1 MFRTGRLL
9 LIGALVAALLPLQL
23 LAGSPAAA
31 DDGAKIVVTQVD
43 VSAFPDV
50 RFLASVND
58 AQGRPLPGLSATDLV
73 LSENGA
79 AQTAAIEL
87 ASQVA
92 PVALAIVLDVSGSM
106 GGRPIADA
114 KQAITTLI
122 NGLGPQD
129 QAAFLTFDTVVRVD
143 RPLTS
148 NKAALVA
155 ATNAAVAGGDTAIY
169 DALSAAI
176 GALDQAPPKARK
188 AIVLLTDGIDNSS
201 RASAASVLARLASA
215 TLPVNVVGLG
225 TDLDR
230 GTLTAI
236 SAAAPGGRFL
246 EAPSSTQLGAI
257 YAGLTQ
263 QLLTQ
268 YSVRY
273 RSAAAVP
280 DNGEVT
286 LSLALRRD
294 GALLATT
301 AVTYRVPAGR
311 GVPPPTTAPAPAVVA
326 TPVPAVKTVVVAQKP
341 LISAELVGLL
351 GAATVLTLLL
361 WILELSNRYPA
372 RQRRRL
378 EVFVR
383 GLSLT
388 TASHAKRRSLVQR
401 VIVPTLRTAGRP
413 LMRVTPGGVVNSAR
427 DRLAHAGDPVS
438 LGAVEFLGVQAGVA
452 LLGAIVGLGI
462 VTSLTGNPAA
472 APLGVLAGILF
483 GYVVPGIVLD
493 TIGRRRKT
501 AIGRALPAALDML
514 ALSAE
519 AGLSFDG
526 AIGQVAHRWDTPL
539 SDEFRRVLVEF
550 QMGRERRHALR
561 ELAQR
566 TGVPELARFASAV
579 VQADSLGVPLSQVL
593 HEQSIEIRM
602 RRRQKAEEAARKAP
616 VKMLFPMVLLIFPA
630 LFVVVLGPAV
640 PRLLDAFGG
649 FK

>member
-1 MFRTGRLL
+1 
-9 LIGALVAALLPLQL
+9 
-23 LAGSPAAA
+23 
-31 DDGAKIVVTQVD
+31 
-43 VSAFPDV
+43 
-50 RFLASVND
+50 
-58 AQGRPLPGLSATDLV
+58 V

-79 AQTAAIEL
+79 AQNATIEL
-87 ASQVA
+87 ASQTA
-92 PVALAIVLDVSGSM
+92 PIALAIVLDVSGSM
-106 GGRPIADA
+106 GGRPIGDA
-114 KQAITTLI
+114 KQAITALI

-129 QAAFLTFDTVVRVD
+129 QAAFLTFDSVVRVE

-176 GALDQAPPKARK
+176 GALDPAPPKARK
-188 AIVLLTDGIDNSS
+188 AIVLLTDGVDNSS
-201 RASAASVLARLASA
+201 HVTAASVLARLAAA

-230 GTLTAI
+230 GALTAI
-236 SAAAPGGRFL
+236 GGAAPGGRFL
-246 EAPSSTQLGAI
+246 EAPSSAQLAAI

-280 DNGEVT
+280 DNAEVT
-286 LSLALRRD
+286 LSLALRRG

-311 GVPPPTTAPAPAVVA
+311 GVPAPTIAPAPAVVA
-326 TPVPAVKTVVVAQKP
+326 TPVPAPKAAVVARKP

-401 VIVPTLRTAGRP
+401 IIVPTLRTAGRP

-427 DRLAHAGDPVS
+427 ERLAQAGDPVS
-438 LGAVEFLGVQAGVA
+438 LGAVEFLGVQAGAA
-452 LLGAIVGLGI
+452 LVGAIAGLGI
-462 VTSLTGNPAA
+462 VTSLTRNPAA
-472 APLGVLAGILF
+472 APLGVLAGLLL
-483 GYVVPGIVLD
+483 GYAMPGIVLD
-493 TIGRRRKT
+493 TIGRGRKA

-566 TGVPELARFASAV
+566 TGVPELSRFASAV

-602 RRRQKAEEAARKAP
+602 RRRQRAEEAARKAP

-649 FK
+649 FR

>member
-1 MFRTGRLL
+1 MCRTARVFVVA
-9 LIGALVAALLPLQL
+9 ALVAALLPLPL
-23 LAGSPAAA
+23 LGATPAAA
-31 DDGAKIVVTQVD
+31 DEGAKIVVTQID
-43 VSAFPDV
+43 ATAFPDI

-58 AQGRPLPGLSATDLV
+58 AQGRPMRGLGPTDLV
-73 LSENGA
+73 LSENGV
-79 AQTAAIEL
+79 AQKATIEL

-92 PVALAIVLDVSGSM
+92 PIALALVLDVSGSM
-106 GGRPIADA
+106 AGRPIADA
-114 KQAITTLI
+114 KQAITSLI

-129 QAAFLTFDTVVRVD
+129 QAALLTFDATVRID
-143 RPLTS
+143 RALTQD
-148 NKAALVA
+148 KAALVA

-169 DALSAAI
+169 DALAAAI

-201 RASAASVLARLASA
+201 RASAVSVLAKLASA
-215 TLPVNVVGLG
+215 SLPVNVVGLG

-230 GTLTAI
+230 RALAAI
-236 SAAAPGGRFL
+236 GAAAPGGSFL
-246 EAPSSTQLGAI
+246 QAPTSAQLATI

-273 RSAAAVP
+273 KSTAAVP
-280 DNGEVT
+280 DGKEVT
-286 LSLALRRD
+286 LTLALRHS
-294 GALLATT
+294 GTLLATT
-301 AVTYRVPAGR
+301 ALTYRVPAGR
-311 GVPPPTTAPAPAVVA
+311 GVPAPPKGPPAVVGPPPAPAA
-326 TPVPAVKTVVVAQKP
+326 QAVPPLRP

-361 WILELSNRYPA
+361 WVLELANRYPA

-388 TASHAKRRSLVQR
+388 PTGHGKRRSLVQR
-401 VIVPTLRTAGRP
+401 VIIPTLRTAGRP
-413 LMRVTPGGVVNSAR
+413 LMRITPGGVVTHAR
-427 DRLAHAGDPVS
+427 DRLAHAGDPIS
-438 LGAVEFLGVQAGVA
+438 LGAVEFLGVEAGVA

-462 VTSLTGNPAA
+462 VTSLTGDPAA
-472 APLGVLAGILF
+472 APLGALAGILL
-483 GYVVPGIVLD
+483 GYAVPGIVID
-493 TIGRRRKT
+493 TIGRGRKA
-501 AIGRALPAALDML
+501 AISRALPAALDML

-550 QMGRERRHALR
+550 QMGRERRVALR

-566 TGVPELARFASAV
+566 TGVSELARFASAV

-602 RRRQKAEEAARKAP
+602 RRRQRAEEAARKAP
-616 VKMLFPMVLLIFPA
+616 VKMLFPMVVLIFPA

-640 PRLLDAFGG
+640 PRLIDAFAA

>member
-1 MFRTGRLL
+1 MSRAARILFL
-9 LIGALVAALLPLQL
+9 GALVAALLPLQL
-23 LAGSPAAA
+23 LAAA

-43 VSAFPDV
+43 ASAFPDI

-58 AQGRPLPGLSATDLV
+58 AQGKPMQGLGPTDLV
-73 LSENGA
+73 LAENGA
-79 AQTAAIEL
+79 AQNATIEL
-87 ASQVA
+87 ASQLA
-92 PVALAIVLDVSGSM
+92 PVALAIVLDTSGSM

-114 KQAITTLI
+114 KQAIATLI

-129 QAAFLTFDTVVRVD
+129 QAAFLTFDATVHLD
-143 RPLTS
+143 RALTS
-148 NKAALVA
+148 NKAQLLA
-155 ATNAAVAGGDTAIY
+155 ATNGAAAGGDTAIY

-176 GALDQAPPKARK
+176 GALDAAPAKARK
-188 AIVLLTDGIDNSS
+188 AIVLLTDGVDNSS
-201 RASAASVLARLASA
+201 KASAASVLARLGGAA
-215 TLPVNVVGLG
+215 LPVNVVGLG

-230 GTLTAI
+230 TALAAI
-236 SAAAPGGRFL
+236 GAAAPGGRFL
-246 EAPSSTQLGAI
+246 EAPTSAQLASI
-257 YAGLTQ
+257 YVGLTQ

-280 DNGEVT
+280 DNTEVT
-286 LSLALRRD
+286 LTLALRHD
-294 GALLATT
+294 GALLTTT
-301 AVTYRVPAGR
+301 ALTYRVPAGR
-311 GVPPPTTAPAPAVVA
+311 GVPLATSAPVAVVVPTEAPAIA
-326 TPVPAVKTVVVAQKP
+326 PVRARAPM
-341 LISAELVGLL
+341 LSAEVVGLL

-361 WILELSNRYPA
+361 WVLELANRYPA

-388 TASHAKRRSLVQR
+388 TSGHAKRRSLVQR

-413 LMRVTPGGVVNSAR
+413 LMRITPTGVVMSAR
-427 DRLAHAGDPVS
+427 DRLAHAGDPIS

-452 LLGAIVGLGI
+452 LLGAIVGLGL
-462 VTSLTGNPAA
+462 VTTLTRNPAA

-483 GYVVPGIVLD
+483 GYVIPGIVLD
-493 TIGRRRKT
+493 TIGRGRKA
-501 AIGRALPAALDML
+501 AISRALPAALDML

-550 QMGRERRHALR
+550 QMGRERRVALR

-602 RRRQKAEEAARKAP
+602 RRRQHAEEAARKAP

-640 PRLLDAFGG
+640 PRLLDAFSG
-649 FK
+649 FR

>member
-1 MFRTGRLL
+1 MSRTGRLL
-9 LIGALVAALLPLQL
+9 LVGALIAALLPLQL

-43 VSAFPDV
+43 TSGYPDV

-58 AQGRPLPGLSATDLV
+58 AQGRPMPGLGPTDLI
-73 LSENGA
+73 LSENDA
-79 AQTAAIEL
+79 TQNAVIEL
-87 ASQVA
+87 ASQTA
-92 PVALAIVLDVSGSM
+92 PIALAIVLDVSGSM

-129 QAAFLTFDTVVRVD
+129 QAAFLTFDSVVRVD

-176 GALDQAPPKARK
+176 GALDPAPPKARK

-201 RASAASVLARLASA
+201 HSSPASVLARLAGA

-230 GTLTAI
+230 GALTAI
-236 SAAAPGGRFL
+236 GAAAPGGRL
-246 EAPSSTQLGAI
+246 LVAPSSAQLAAI

-273 RSAAAVP
+273 RSTAAVP
-280 DNGEVT
+280 DNAEVT

-301 AVTYRVPAGR
+301 VVTYRVPAGR
-311 GVPPPTTAPAPAVVA
+311 GVPAPTIAPAPAVVA
-326 TPVPAVKTVVVAQKP
+326 TPVPAVKTVLVRKP

-361 WILELSNRYPA
+361 WVLELSNRYPA

-413 LMRVTPGGVVNSAR
+413 LMRITPAGAVNRAR

-462 VTSLTGNPAA
+462 VTTLTHEPAA
-472 APLGVLAGILF
+472 APFGVLAGILL
-483 GYVVPGIVLD
+483 GYVVPGVVLD
-493 TIGRRRKT
+493 TIGRRRKV
-501 AIGRALPAALDML
+501 AIARALPAALDML

-550 QMGRERRHALR
+550 QVGRERRHALR

-566 TGVPELARFASAV
+566 TGVPELSRFASAV

-602 RRRQKAEEAARKAP
+602 RRRQRAEEAARKAP

-649 FK
+649 LR